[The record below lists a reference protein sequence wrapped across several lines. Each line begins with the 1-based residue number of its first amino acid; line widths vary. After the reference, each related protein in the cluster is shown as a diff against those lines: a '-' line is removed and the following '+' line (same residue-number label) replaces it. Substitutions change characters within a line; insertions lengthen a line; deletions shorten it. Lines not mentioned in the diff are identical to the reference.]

1 MTPIEVQ
8 LVGQG
13 FDWLALW
20 QTIGTVGAIPASVFG
35 ALWVQ
40 DLGRRSDARHRL
52 NNQTLALIEIGER
65 CVASVGRLH
74 KRANA
79 GTFKRDELGWLTE
92 DAAAIEAN
100 IGAINLMEIASAPHI
115 KRVAEL
121 HEAART
127 ARRRLGYNKNSI
139 SRGGQPRSDLFDEPY
154 EKAEKALKLLKG

>member
-1 MTPIEVQ
+1 MLPTTTAIDRPTLAAKVVNGSRRVSMTPIEVQ

-92 DAAAIEAN
+92 DAAAI
-100 IGAINLMEIASAPHI
+100 
-115 KRVAEL
+115 
-121 HEAART
+121 
-127 ARRRLGYNKNSI
+127 
-139 SRGGQPRSDLFDEPY
+139 
-154 EKAEKALKLLKG
+154 